1 MISGKQELLSVFV
14 DEETSKLEAR
24 RACRVLLSDEREL
37 ARWSRYYLI
46 RDVVRGNLPA
56 AIDPD
61 FVTKVMT
68 RIEGEPIHR
77 AVERAGAWRDNLLRP
92 TMGFGLAASIAA
104 LAALGLQSLTAPTPA
119 IAPPAAQVATKQL
132 ATKPSASRQA
142 VRRVDA
148 ESSAV
153 SRPTDDFLARHPQVA
168 SRLDSYL
175 VNHSEYAS
183 SHDAMAYARVVA
195 GYGASQ

>member
-14 DEETSKLEAR
+14 DEETSELEAR

-37 ARWSRYYLI
+37 ARWSRYFLI

-61 FVTKVMT
+61 FVAKVMT
-68 RIEGEPIHR
+68 RIEGEPIYR
-77 AVERAGAWRDNLLRP
+77 AVGRVGAWRDNLLRP
-92 TMGFGLAASIAA
+92 AVGFGLAASIAV
-104 LAALGLQSLTAPTPA
+104 LAALGLHSLTAPTPA
-119 IAPPAAQVATKQL
+119 IAPPAAQVAT
-132 ATKPSASRQA
+132 TEPSASRQA
-142 VRRVDA
+142 VRRVNA
-148 ESSAV
+148 KSSAIGG
-153 SRPTDDFLARHPQVA
+153 PTDDLLARHPQVA
-168 SRLDSYL
+168 SRLNSYL
-175 VNHSEYAS
+175 INHSEYAS

>member
-14 DEETSKLEAR
+14 DEETSELEAR
-24 RACRVLLSDEREL
+24 RACRALLSDEREL
-37 ARWSRYYLI
+37 ARWSRYFLI

-68 RIEGEPIHR
+68 RIEGEPVHR
-77 AVERAGAWRDNLLRP
+77 ADKRAGAWRDNLLRP

-119 IAPPAAQVATKQL
+119 TAPPAVQVATE
-132 ATKPSASRQA
+132 PSSSRQA

-148 ESSAV
+148 ESSAIAK
-153 SRPTDDFLARHPQVA
+153 PTNDFLARHPQVA
-168 SRLDSYL
+168 SRLNSYL
-175 VNHSEYAS
+175 INHSEYAS